1 MALGRNATLS
11 IEVDSKLTRDVKKI
25 YSRYGIDL
33 DEAIKIF
40 LHESRNVGG
49 LPFDLR
55 FDEREPSDDT
65 IEAIEEAERLI
76 NELKYED
83 SSDG

>member
-1 MALGRNATLS
+1 MAKSAS
-11 IEVDSKLTRDVKKI
+11 INFEIDSKLSNDVKKI
-25 YSRYGIDL
+25 YSRYGISL

-55 FDEREPSDDT
+55 FSEIPNEET
-65 IEAIEEAERLI
+65 IEAMEEAERLI
-76 NELKYED
+76 NEFGSED
-83 SSDG
+83 NYNE